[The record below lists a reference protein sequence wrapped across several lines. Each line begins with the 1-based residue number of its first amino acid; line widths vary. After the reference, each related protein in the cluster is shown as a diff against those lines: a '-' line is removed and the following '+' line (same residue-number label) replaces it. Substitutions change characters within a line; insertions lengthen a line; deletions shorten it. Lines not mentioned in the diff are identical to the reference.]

1 MKHVCTFIALSLF
14 WEWLLTTKWKWFL
27 EETGGLCTFWP
38 NQSQFPAR
46 SSNRTNWRVKTSN
59 AGIFPQWKAFGNW
72 MKTWGGFRSL
82 TRSITICPSNQAA
95 LVLRWNRVCL
105 TDSVP
110 ILGHANI
117 FYRISASNHHDSQRR
132 FSCTLFAPVQCSA
145 HPPDLSQHCWVNSHT
160 AASLSSRPLTT
171 DKPSE
176 TSSCVIFSLLFSL
189 SLFSKVV
196 ITHRHQCNDFV
207 VQCAWQK
214 EECFN
219 KTEDSSQVDICTHFY
234 FQRLQRQESEW
245 RQTSIAFY
253 SYLLFLRFS
262 LFCNCNMAL

>member
-95 LVLRWNRVCL
+95 RVLRWNRVCS
-105 TDSVP
+105 DSGPRQHFLQDLSEQSSRLPEAVFLHSFCP
-110 ILGHANI
+110 
-117 FYRISASNHHDSQRR
+117 
-132 FSCTLFAPVQCSA
+132 CSA
-145 HPPDLSQHCWVNSHT
+145 FSSSAWLVSTLLSQQSYSSKPFQPPTDNWQALWDFFVRHLLTLVL
-160 AASLSSRPLTT
+160 SLFQSCHYPPPPMQWFCCAMCMAEGGVLQENRRQQSSWYLH
-171 DKPSE
+171 
-176 TSSCVIFSLLFSL
+176 SLLFP
-189 SLFSKVV
+189 
-196 ITHRHQCNDFV
+196 
-207 VQCAWQK
+207 A
-214 EECFN
+214 
-219 KTEDSSQVDICTHFY
+219 
-234 FQRLQRQESEW
+234 
-245 RQTSIAFY
+245 TSTTRKWVAPNEHW
-253 SYLLFLRFS
+253 LLLLLTIPPF
-262 LFCNCNMAL
+262 